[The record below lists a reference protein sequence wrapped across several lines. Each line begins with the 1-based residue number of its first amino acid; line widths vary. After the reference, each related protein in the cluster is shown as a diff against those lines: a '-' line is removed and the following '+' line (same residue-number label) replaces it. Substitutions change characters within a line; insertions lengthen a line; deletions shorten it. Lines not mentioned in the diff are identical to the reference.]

1 MTPATRSRL
10 TPLLLPLVLLA
21 AAPALAETDVILD
34 DDPFW
39 KDEEF
44 ADEFMGSAGS
54 GGGPSM
60 TWFTQDLDG
69 LNGVLRDEGL
79 KPVPEKELYWG
90 GAGWAGVYTGDDLYV
105 AIGGGGFGGS
115 QEARSGDLRSRWTLG
130 AGYFAV
136 KAIYPVLRRVYA
148 EGGVQLGGGHSS
160 IWIEDVL
167 QGGDPDAGLVL
178 VHLRADRD
186 FVLLRPHLGV
196 DLRLSNWVGLLFEGG
211 YTFTSG
217 DWEMEG
223 RKALIRRIEGKMP
236 DGDGPYASVMVRF
249 GI

>member
-1 MTPATRSRL
+1 MKPAARML
-10 TPLLLPLVLLA
+10 TVLLLLPLALFASV
-21 AAPALAETDVILD
+21 PAWAETDVILD

-39 KDEEF
+39 EDEEF
-44 ADEFMGSAGS
+44 ADEFIGSAGS
-54 GGGPSM
+54 GGGPSL
-60 TWFTQDLDG
+60 TWFTQDLDA

-79 KPVPEKELYWG
+79 KAVPEKELYWG
-90 GAGWAGVYTGDDLYV
+90 GAGWAGVYSGNDLYV

-115 QEARSGDLRSRWTLG
+115 QDARSGDLYSRWSLG

-148 EGGVQLGGGHSS
+148 EGGVQLGGGHSD
-160 IWIEDVL
+160 IWVEDVAD
-167 QGGDPDAGLVL
+167 GDPDQGLVL
-178 VHLRADRD
+178 VHLRADRN

-196 DLRLSNWVGLLFEGG
+196 DLRLSDWIGLLVEGG

-217 DWEMEG
+217 DWELEG
-223 RKALIRRIEGKMP
+223 REVLLQQLEGKMP
-236 DGDGPYASVMVRF
+236 DGDGPYVSVMVRF